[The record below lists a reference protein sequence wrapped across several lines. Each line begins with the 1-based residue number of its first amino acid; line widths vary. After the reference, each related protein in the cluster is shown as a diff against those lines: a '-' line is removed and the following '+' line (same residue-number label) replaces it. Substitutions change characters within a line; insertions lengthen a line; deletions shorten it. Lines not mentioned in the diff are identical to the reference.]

1 MGTEGLELP
10 SQRVVPQERIDNGQR
25 GNAYYCRVLARP
37 LSLTNFS
44 LALSASSGFRP
55 TEYID
60 EFFKTDVET
69 ESSKRW
75 KEQKTKKKRKLP
87 KDAFVQLRLQRSHP
101 WVLAGDLNETPS
113 DSAVADLVS
122 AFDGQEHG
130 VMRHR
135 KMRRQIARL
144 YDLAQCADKVSTDT
158 AALSRW
164 LKAKAD
170 PAAESLLDETGRHA
184 ETAAQ
189 AADSIA
195 RYWQAFWRD
204 LDIQRPAFHVRNAAV
219 MEGVEVPQQEAVLP
233 LPTGEELGA
242 RARKATGAG
251 GADGWHS
258 SELRHLP
265 DGAFELFADLI
276 RGWANEGRVPLQM
289 QQSRMVCIPKPGRR
303 VDNSS
308 VGVGDVRPITITSCW
323 WRLFAGTFYNSV
335 QFKQWRRE
343 NLSEEIGAITGE
355 DCYLT
360 LAGIMHEFAE
370 RKHLLAMD
378 FTKAFDTLDVEVS
391 LQILRRMRWSPGI
404 MALLGSAW
412 GNQQRFV
419 QWPPARASPD
429 RAERLQ
435 HSHPS
440 VGCYFGS
447 GGYGGV
453 GRHFLSGYLDRS
465 GSSRSNPQG
474 GGYLRQEH
482 GVMRHRKMPRQ
493 IARLYDLAQCA
504 GKVAEGT
511 ASSQMVLNLQALRQR
526 CGNLTA
532 GQARAEART
541 LQNLL
546 HAEEERE
553 KSRRLRDWRTKVST
567 DTAALSR
574 WLKAKADPAAESLL
588 DETGR
593 HAETAA
599 QAADSIA
606 RYWQAF
612 WRDLDIQR
620 PAFHVRNAAVMEGV
634 EVPQQEAVLP
644 LPTGEELGARARKAT
659 GAGGADGWHSSELRH
674 LPDGAFEL
682 FADLIRGWANEGR
695 VPLQMQQSR
704 MVCIPKP
711 GRRVDNSSVGVGDV
725 RPITIT
731 SCWWR
736 LFAGTFYN
744 SVQFKQWRRENL
756 SEEIGAITGED
767 CYLTLAG
774 IMHEFAERKH
784 LLAMDFTKAFDTLDV
799 EVSLQILRRM
809 RWSPGIM
816 ALLGSAWGN
825 QQRFV
830 QWKNHCREEP
840 LQGLG
845 QPQGDPMGPLIMTLW
860 VQAGLRVVRR
870 RMAQAQAVPAQLPYT
885 KVYVDDRTAVS
896 ASPAQLVDTWQRWQ
910 AWSAEAGL
918 VENNLKTWVT
928 GVTAKQRDRL
938 RQVFP
943 PDRVVRVVQTLG
955 ACTYGTP
962 RALTP
967 EELKRGQR
975 ARTTLA
981 LLSCVGMGL
990 RQFLAAAKVFA
1001 MTKANFGSP
1010 SATLDAWLVGRG
1022 WHRLRP
1028 WHWRHADADTEL
1040 DLRPPARASP
1050 DRAERLQHSV
1060 RVGVGCY
1067 FGSGGYGGVGRH
1079 FLSGYLAGGSQPSC

>member
-1 MGTEGLELP
+1 ME
-10 SQRVVPQERIDNGQR
+10 SQTCR
-25 GNAYYCRVLARP
+25 GP
-37 LSLTNFS
+37 
-44 LALSASSGFRP
+44 
-55 TEYID
+55 
-60 EFFKTDVET
+60 
-69 ESSKRW
+69 
-75 KEQKTKKKRKLP
+75 
-87 KDAFVQLRLQRSHP
+87 
-101 WVLAGDLNETPS
+101 
-113 DSAVADLVS
+113 
-122 AFDGQEHG
+122 
-130 VMRHR
+130 
-135 KMRRQIARL
+135 
-144 YDLAQCADKVSTDT
+144 
-158 AALSRW
+158 
-164 LKAKAD
+164 
-170 PAAESLLDETGRHA
+170 
-184 ETAAQ
+184 
-189 AADSIA
+189 
-195 RYWQAFWRD
+195 
-204 LDIQRPAFHVRNAAV
+204 
-219 MEGVEVPQQEAVLP
+219 
-233 LPTGEELGA
+233 
-242 RARKATGAG
+242 
-251 GADGWHS
+251 
-258 SELRHLP
+258 
-265 DGAFELFADLI
+265 
-276 RGWANEGRVPLQM
+276 
-289 QQSRMVCIPKPGRR
+289 
-303 VDNSS
+303 
-308 VGVGDVRPITITSCW
+308 
-323 WRLFAGTFYNSV
+323 
-335 QFKQWRRE
+335 
-343 NLSEEIGAITGE
+343 
-355 DCYLT
+355 
-360 LAGIMHEFAE
+360 
-370 RKHLLAMD
+370 
-378 FTKAFDTLDVEVS
+378 
-391 LQILRRMRWSPGI
+391 
-404 MALLGSAW
+404 
-412 GNQQRFV
+412 
-419 QWPPARASPD
+419 
-429 RAERLQ
+429 
-435 HSHPS
+435 
-440 VGCYFGS
+440 
-447 GGYGGV
+447 
-453 GRHFLSGYLDRS
+453 
-465 GSSRSNPQG
+465 
-474 GGYLRQEH
+474 RQEH

-599 QAADSIA
+599 LAADSIA

-612 WRDLDIQR
+612 WKDLDIQR
-620 PAFHVRNAAVMEGV
+620 PAFHGRNAAVMEGV

-644 LPTGEELGARARKAT
+644 LFTGEELGARARKAT

-711 GRRVDNSSVGVGDV
+711 GRRADNSSVGVGDV

-744 SVQFKQWRRENL
+744 SVQFKQWRRKNL

-809 RWSPGIM
+809 RWSPGIV

-910 AWSAEAGL
+910 AWNAEAGL
-918 VENNLKTWVT
+918 VENNRKTWVT
-928 GVTAKQRDRL
+928 EVTAKQRDRL

-943 PDRVVRVVQTLG
+943 PDRVVKVVQTLG
-955 ACTYGTP
+955 
-962 RALTP
+962 
-967 EELKRGQR
+967 
-975 ARTTLA
+975 
-981 LLSCVGMGL
+981 
-990 RQFLAAAKVFA
+990 
-1001 MTKANFGSP
+1001 
-1010 SATLDAWLVGRG
+1010 
-1022 WHRLRP
+1022 
-1028 WHWRHADADTEL
+1028 
-1040 DLRPPARASP
+1040 PARMGHLGP
-1050 DRAERLQHSV
+1050 
-1060 RVGVGCY
+1060 
-1067 FGSGGYGGVGRH
+1067 
-1079 FLSGYLAGGSQPSC
+1079 